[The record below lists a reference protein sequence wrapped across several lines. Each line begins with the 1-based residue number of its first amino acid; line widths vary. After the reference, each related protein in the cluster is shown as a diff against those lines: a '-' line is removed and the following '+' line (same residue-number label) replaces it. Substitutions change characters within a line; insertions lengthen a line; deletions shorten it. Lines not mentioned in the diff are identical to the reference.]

1 MVDEVGGF
9 VGEAAAVAV
18 DCLDYALGGFLTH
31 LLRNGLDTLDEQSGG
46 VGAFWHFGMTLP
58 HHLEETADKAL
69 FVGCVKTG
77 GGAPVTGRAVG
88 HDAQQEGV
96 GITVDVAAHHFEV
109 VTAGFALR
117 PQRLARA
124 AVEGDATF
132 ALGLVVCFFVHVAEH
147 EHFQAYVVLYDYGQ
161 ETIGTLAEIEIAELH
176 GEVELGDERDLFL
189 LLRGL
194 EGSVTAARARGAR
207 RESP

>member
-1 MVDEVGGF
+1 MWDRLRQICDCRPLACAAGCF
-9 VGEAAAVAV
+9 VLGVVAGNCTSVPWAICAAAFSLLAGLALLVRRRP
-18 DCLDYALGGFLTH
+18 LALG
-31 LLRNGLDTLDEQSGG
+31 
-46 VGAFWHFGMTLP
+46 
-58 HHLEETADKAL
+58 
-69 FVGCVKTG
+69 
-77 GGAPVTGRAVG
+77 
-88 HDAQQEGV
+88 
-96 GITVDVAAHHFEV
+96 AA
-109 VTAGFALR
+109 
-117 PQRLARA
+117 
-124 AVEGDATF
+124 F

-207 RESP
+207 PGLP